1 MTSYAPIAL
10 FVYNRLVHTKKTIDA
25 LKQNALADK
34 SDLIIFSD
42 GARYEREKQKVNDL
56 RNYLDTVSGFN
67 SIKIV
72 KREKNFGLANSIIDG
87 VTTVINEY
95 KKIIV
100 LEDDLVTSPYF
111 LQYMNS
117 ALTLYHDN
125 PKVASIHGYVY
136 PVEENLPE
144 NFFLRSADCW
154 GWGTWERAWNLF
166 NPNPN
171 ELLAE
176 LKKQNLLYQFDI
188 NGSTHNVKMLKNQAS
203 GKVDSWA
210 IRWHASIFLKNMFT
224 LYPGKSLV
232 QNIGTDGEG
241 THTNSTNV
249 YEVILSEKNIEIK
262 DIPVEENELALK
274 AFEKFFI
281 SIKPNFISRFV
292 KKLIYDKNVN
302 NI

>member
-1 MTSYAPIAL
+1 MSQYAPIAL

-42 GARYEREKQKVNDL
+42 GAPYEKEKQKVNDL
-56 RNYLDTVSGFN
+56 RNYLETVSGFN

-100 LEDDLVTSPYF
+100 LEDDLVTSPFF

-117 ALTLYHDN
+117 ALTQYQDN

-136 PVEENLPE
+136 PVESKLPE
-144 NFFLRSADCW
+144 TFFLRGADCW
-154 GWGTWERAWNLF
+154 GWATWERAWNLF
-166 NPNPN
+166 NPNPV
-171 ELLAE
+171 ELLND
-176 LKKQNLLYQFDI
+176 LTNYKLLNEFDI
-188 NGSTHNVKMLKNQAS
+188 NGTTHNVKMLKNQAR

-249 YEVILSEKNIEIK
+249 YKVVLSQKNIEVNE
-262 DIPVEENELALK
+262 IPVEQNEAALK
-274 AFEKFFI
+274 AFEKFFM
-281 SIKPNFISRFV
+281 SIKPNFLSRFW
-292 KKLIYDKNVN
+292 KKIVYARLF
-302 NI
+302 

>member
-10 FVYNRLVHTKKTIDA
+10 FVYNRLEHTKKTIQA
-25 LKQNALADK
+25 LKRNHLAEQ
-34 SDLIIFSD
+34 SDLFIFSD
-42 GARYEREKQKVNDL
+42 GARNDKELAKVSEL
-56 RNYLDTVSGFN
+56 RGYLETVSGFK
-67 SIKIV
+67 KIEII

-87 VTTVINEY
+87 VTSVIKEF

-100 LEDDLVTSPYF
+100 MEDDLVTSQYF

-117 ALTLYHDN
+117 ALTHYQDN

-144 NFFLRSADCW
+144 NFFLRGADCW

>member
-1 MTSYAPIAL
+1 MILAPIAL

-56 RNYLDTVSGFN
+56 RNYLETVSGFN
-67 SIKIV
+67 SIRIV
-72 KREKNFGLANSIIDG
+72 RREKNFGLANSIIDG

-100 LEDDLVTSPYF
+100 MEDDLVTSPF
-111 LQYMNS
+111 FIQYMNS
-117 ALTLYHDN
+117 ALTLYQDN

-136 PVEENLPE
+136 PVEENLPQT
-144 NFFLRSADCW
+144 FFLRGADCW
-154 GWGTWERAWNLF
+154 GWATWERAWNLF
-166 NPNPN
+166 NPNPVELLN
-171 ELLAE
+171 ELANH
-176 LKKQNLLYQFDI
+176 KLLYEFDL
-188 NGSTHNVKMLKNQAS
+188 NGTTHNVKMLKNQAR

-210 IRWHASIFLKNMFT
+210 VRWHASIFLKNMFT

-241 THTNSTNV
+241 THTDSTNI
-249 YEVILSEKNIEIK
+249 YKVILSENNIEVNE
-262 DIPVEENELALK
+262 IPVEQNQTALK

-281 SIKPNFISRFV
+281 SIKPNFLSRIW
-292 KKLIYDKNVN
+292 KKIIYGKLF
-302 NI
+302 